1 MGDLMNIRFLSAIVL
16 AITFTAAT
24 NSQNSGSAA
33 QNSNPGA
40 QYPGIAPASGQ
51 SASQG
56 ASPNAGQNG
65 DAGSGGGRG
74 QRGGQRDG
82 RGGYGGGMG
91 GGAGMMGRGLMGT
104 VTEVAADHYTIKTE
118 AGGNY
123 VVHFTADTRIYKQ
136 VAGTRA
142 GGGAENG
149 AGEGQGGGQGAG
161 AGADGRQFPSGGQG
175 AGGGGG
181 RGRGYGGGNP
191 PEQIKPSDIKVG
203 DAISVM
209 GDVDATAKSVA
220 ANRIAQLD
228 PAVVQQIR
236 TMEAN
241 FSKTW
246 LMGKVTAIDGTKITL
261 TGVIDN
267 APYSVVADENTAF
280 RKRRDPI
287 TLADIQVGDTVR
299 ADGAVKDGVFT
310 ATNVNVFGG
319 PGGETP
325 SVPRGGQPQSAPA
338 QNPPPQ

>member
-1 MGDLMNIRFLSAIVL
+1 MNIRFLSAIVI
-16 AITFTAAT
+16 AITFTTVA
-24 NSQNSGSAA
+24 NSQNSGSA
-33 QNSNPGA
+33 
-40 QYPGIAPASGQ
+40 PASRQ
-51 SASQG
+51 S

-65 DAGSGGGRG
+65 DSGTGGGHG
-74 QRGGQRDG
+74 QRGG

-104 VTEVAADHYTIKTE
+104 VTEVAADHYTIKTD

-123 VVHFTADTRIYKQ
+123 VVHFTADTRIFKQ
-136 VAGTRA
+136 VAGTRS
-142 GGGAENG
+142 GEG
-149 AGEGQGGGQGAG
+149 AGTGAG
-161 AGADGRQFPSGGQG
+161 QNGSQDS
-175 AGGGGG
+175 GGG
-181 RGRGYGGGNP
+181 RGGGMGRGYGGGNP
-191 PEQIKPSDIKVG
+191 PQPIKPTDIKVG

-228 PAVVQQIR
+228 PAVVQQMR
-236 TMEAN
+236 AMEAN
-241 FSKTW
+241 FGKTW

-261 TGVIDN
+261 IGVIDN

-299 ADGAVKDGVFT
+299 ADGAVKDGVFV

-319 PGGETP
+319 LGGETP
-325 SVPRGGQPQSAPA
+325 SVPRNEAPQVPQSAP
-338 QNPPPQ
+338 PQ